1 MQKKIKGKKKCQC
14 NLATAFYATVF
25 HTQVPPVHGNSALTV
40 VPQTRVQAF
49 LGRFS
54 CPRVMRFDL
63 KILFDMT
70 CTEIECREADVCAC
84 VCERFLVIL

>member
-1 MQKKIKGKKKCQC
+1 
-14 NLATAFYATVF
+14 
-25 HTQVPPVHGNSALTV
+25 
-40 VPQTRVQAF
+40 
-49 LGRFS
+49 
-54 CPRVMRFDL
+54 MRFDF